1 MILVHVEVAKS
12 IKIVVKEINNSLNAL
27 IPRAFLISKMQLIFK
42 YIIEYVIK
50 KLSKMYLEN

>member
-1 MILVHVEVAKS
+1 VEAAKS
-12 IKIVVKEINNSLNAL
+12 IKIVVKEINNSLKAL
-27 IPRAFLISKMQLIFK
+27 IPRAFLISKMQLIFR

>member
-1 MILVHVEVAKS
+1 MILVLVEVAKS

-27 IPRAFLISKMQLIFK
+27 IPGAFLISKMQLIFK